1 MPRTDAGQNKNFAD
15 YASKLI
21 IADTSSLSTLN
32 RIGKLDYLK
41 RLFNTITV
49 TAEIV
54 RECKFTLPKWIIQ
67 EDPKTDVI
75 KNLIDKRLDVGEKSA
90 IALAIE
96 KKYFGKDP
104 CIILDDQKA
113 RNYLKQKNV
122 DIEVIGLLRVMN
134 FAYQNKFFQKDHIP
148 VIVWELIDDGFRIPK
163 NASDIIYG
171 DKFNIAEQKI
181 TPKGIRR

>member
-1 MPRTDAGQNKNFAD
+1 LPQTDAGQKKNFAD

-41 RLFNTITV
+41 RLFNTVTV

-54 RECKFTLPKWIIQ
+54 RECKFTLPDWIIQ
-67 EDPKTDVI
+67 EDPKTEVI
-75 KNLIDKRLDVGEKSA
+75 KNLIDKRLDTGEKSA

-104 CIILDDQKA
+104 CVILDDQKA

-122 DIEVIGLLRVMN
+122 DIEVIGLLRVLN
-134 FAYQNKFFQKDHIP
+134 FAYQNNFFQKEDIP
-148 VIVWELIDDGFRIPK
+148 IIVQELIDDGFRIPM
-163 NASDIIYG
+163 NAPDIIYG
-171 DKFNIAEQKI
+171 GTFTMADQKI